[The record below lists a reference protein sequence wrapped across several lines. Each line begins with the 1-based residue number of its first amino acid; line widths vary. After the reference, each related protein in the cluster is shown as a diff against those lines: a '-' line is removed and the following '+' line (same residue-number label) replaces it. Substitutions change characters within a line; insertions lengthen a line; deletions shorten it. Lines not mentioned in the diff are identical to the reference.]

1 MTAVR
6 IHCGGLT
13 VDLTHTWSVEMRGG
27 ACLTPAAPD
36 TCLCV
41 LPGSSILAILL
52 LIVFLESVEDR
63 MENERE
69 AGPRSPPLWSTLLA
83 TFMLF
88 KNDKRLRLL
97 ILLPL
102 YSGMNQGFMNGE
114 YTKVGEEAAQG
125 CVPVPYLK
133 GPEGVPR
140 PGARGPLGG
149 IGFPVLPRLSLGF
162 EAPVSN
168 FSAEGR
174 TSYWPMSS
182 LGRARLVG
190 GSC

>member
-1 MTAVR
+1 MGTSDP
-6 IHCGGLT
+6 GST
-13 VDLTHTWSVEMRGG
+13 
-27 ACLTPAAPD
+27 D

-114 YTKVGEEAAQG
+114 YTKVGEEAAG
-125 CVPVPYLK
+125 GLCTRALPK
-133 GPEGVPR
+133 G
-140 PGARGPLGG
+140 
-149 IGFPVLPRLSLGF
+149 
-162 EAPVSN
+162 
-168 FSAEGR
+168 
-174 TSYWPMSS
+174 T
-182 LGRARLVG
+182 
-190 GSC
+190 